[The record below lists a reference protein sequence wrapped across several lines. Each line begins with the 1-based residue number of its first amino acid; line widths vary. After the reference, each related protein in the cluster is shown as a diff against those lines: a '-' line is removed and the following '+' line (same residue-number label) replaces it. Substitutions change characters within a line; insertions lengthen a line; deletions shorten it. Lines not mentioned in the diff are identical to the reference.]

1 MLDIMTIMSLAQGA
15 IGGAQAIGGL
25 LSGAKRP
32 EYRMPEAVRQ
42 SLALAK
48 MNVANP
54 YSPGYSQAKAESD
67 LTAANQL
74 QAAQQQ
80 GNPMEAIQ
88 TIAGAQQKS
97 NRDLQMYNEQDQK
110 SDVSNLQGELAKVA
124 QAQDLMFQMN
134 EFAPY
139 QDKSQQSKNMIGGG
153 LENLFGAGG
162 QLAEMD
168 LLGKIYGES
177 PVGTPSGVS
186 QSQKGWNYPMSYEE
200 GAGIMDAMK
209 IGSSPTIKS
218 KKTGMVQYDSKP
230 KGLTDY
236 FWKTW

>member
-1 MLDIMTIMSLAQGA
+1 MMALAQGA
-15 IGGAQAIGGL
+15 VGLGQVIGGAF
-25 LSGAKRP
+25 SNAKRP
-32 EYRMPEAVRQ
+32 EYKMPEAVRQ

-74 QAAQQQ
+74 NAAQQQ

-88 TIAGAQQKS
+88 TIAGAQQKA

-162 QLAEMD
+162 QLAEMG
-168 LLGKIYGES
+168 LLGKIYGGS
-177 PVGTPSGVS
+177 PEATPSGVS

-218 KKTGMVQYDSKP
+218 KKTGMIQYDSKP

>member
-1 MLDIMTIMSLAQGA
+1 MTMMALAQGA
-15 IGGAQAIGGL
+15 VGLGQVIGGAF
-25 LSGAKRP
+25 SSAKRP
-32 EYRMPEAVRQ
+32 EYKMPEAVRQ

-88 TIAGAQQKS
+88 TIAGAQQKA

-209 IGSSPTIKS
+209 IGSSSTIKS

-230 KGLTDY
+230 KGLTNS

>member
-1 MLDIMTIMSLAQGA
+1 MMALAQGA
-15 IGGAQAIGGL
+15 VGLGQVIGGAF
-25 LSGAKRP
+25 SSAKRP
-32 EYRMPEAVRQ
+32 EYKMPEAVRQ

-74 QAAQQQ
+74 NAAQQQ

-88 TIAGAQQKS
+88 TIAGAQQKA

-139 QDKSQQSKNMIGGG
+139 QDKSQQSKNLIGGG
-153 LENLFGAGG
+153 LENLFGAGS
-162 QLAEMD
+162 QFTSMD
-168 LLGKIYGES
+168 LLKKLYG
-177 PVGTPSGVS
+177 PDGPA
-186 QSQKGWNYPMSYEE
+186 KKDYSYLLN
-200 GAGIMDAMK
+200 
-209 IGSSPTIKS
+209 SLPTFK
-218 KKTGMVQYDSKP
+218 
-230 KGLTDY
+230 
-236 FWKTW
+236 

>member
-15 IGGAQAIGGL
+15 IGGAQAIGGM
-25 LSGAKRP
+25 LSGSKRP
-32 EYRMPEAVRQ
+32 EYKMPEAVRQ

-74 QAAQQQ
+74 NAAQQQ

-88 TIAGAQQKS
+88 TIAGAQQKA

-139 QDKSQQSKNMIGGG
+139 QDKSQQSKNLIGGG
-153 LENLFGAGG
+153 VENIFEAGG
-162 QLAEMD
+162 QLGQMEM
-168 LLGKIYGES
+168 LRKLYGDNS
-177 PVGTPSGVS
+177 A
-186 QSQKGWNYPMSYEE
+186 KKDYSYL
-200 GAGIMDAMK
+200 
-209 IGSSPTIKS
+209 T
-218 KKTGMVQYDSKP
+218 
-230 KGLTDY
+230 KGLPK
-236 FWKTW
+236 F

>member
-1 MLDIMTIMSLAQGA
+1 
-15 IGGAQAIGGL
+15 
-25 LSGAKRP
+25 
-32 EYRMPEAVRQ
+32 MPEAVRQ

-54 YSPGYSQAKAESD
+54 YSPGYSQAKAEAD

-74 QAAQQQ
+74 NAAQQQ

-88 TIAGAQQKS
+88 TIAGAQQKA

-230 KGLTDY
+230 KGLTNS

>member
-1 MLDIMTIMSLAQGA
+1 
-15 IGGAQAIGGL
+15 
-25 LSGAKRP
+25 
-32 EYRMPEAVRQ
+32 MPEAVRQ

-74 QAAQQQ
+74 NAAQQQ

-88 TIAGAQQKS
+88 TIAGAQQKA

-110 SDVSNLQGELAKVA
+110 SDVGNLQGELAKVA

-230 KGLTDY
+230 KGLTNS

>member
-1 MLDIMTIMSLAQGA
+1 MTMMALAQGA
-15 IGGAQAIGGL
+15 VGLGQVIGGAF
-25 LSGAKRP
+25 SSAKRP
-32 EYRMPEAVRQ
+32 EYKMPEAVRQ

-88 TIAGAQQKS
+88 TIAGAQQKA

-153 LENLFGAGG
+153 LENIFAAGS
-162 QLAEMD
+162 QFTSMD
-168 LLGKIYGES
+168 LLKKLYGPDGPAKKDYS
-177 PVGTPSGVS
+177 YLMSGL
-186 QSQKGWNYPMSYEE
+186 
-200 GAGIMDAMK
+200 
-209 IGSSPTIKS
+209 PTFK
-218 KKTGMVQYDSKP
+218 
-230 KGLTDY
+230 
-236 FWKTW
+236 